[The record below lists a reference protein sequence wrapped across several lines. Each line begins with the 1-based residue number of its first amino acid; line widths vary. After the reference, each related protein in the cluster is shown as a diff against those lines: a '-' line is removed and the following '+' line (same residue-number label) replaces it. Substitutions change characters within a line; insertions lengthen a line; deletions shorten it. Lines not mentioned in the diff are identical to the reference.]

1 MSWNGVKKQSL
12 KSDIEAWC
20 EEMGIKRYTI
30 NPQGEIDVDDNVDLD
45 RTDFKELP
53 YKFGTVNGWFTLS
66 NNKKLN
72 SLKNCPYH
80 ISNKHMFDI
89 EGCSNLDSL
98 EGLPKIV
105 GGTIYCKDC
114 KRKFTKEEIRSMC
127 DVGLGIDN

>member
-1 MSWNGVKKQSL
+1 MSWKGVKKQTN
-12 KSDIEAWC
+12 IENIKAWC
-20 EEMGIKRYTI
+20 DEMGIRNYTI
-30 NPQGEIDVDDNVDLD
+30 NSQGEIDVSGDVYL
-45 RTDFKELP
+45 RCKKFKELP
-53 YKFGTVNGWFTLS
+53 YKFGTIYGWFTLT
-66 NNKKLN
+66 NNKKLK

-98 EGLPKIV
+98 EGFPKIV
-105 GGTIYCKDC
+105 GGTVYCKDC